1 MGVKSFVA
9 FPAAWWRAALPAL
22 LLAGCARPEA
32 VLPPPNL
39 LSKEV
44 VTSILVETHL
54 LEARVETSHLSPDS
68 ARALFQTQE
77 RELLWRRGIVEADSS
92 FQRSYR
98 YYATHDKD
106 LDEIY
111 AAVIDSLTERDKK
124 LGGHPTP
131 SSAAEHPY

>member
-1 MGVKSFVA
+1 MIEKQGRVGRSYGAGLILGVKSFVA

-32 VLPPPNL
+32 VSPPPNL
-39 LSKEV
+39 LPKELI
-44 VTSILVETHL
+44 TSILIETHL

-68 ARALFQTQE
+68 ARALFLSQE
-77 RELLWRRGIVEADSS
+77 RELLARHGITAADST

-106 LDEIY
+106 LDGI
-111 AAVIDSLTERDKK
+111 
-124 LGGHPTP
+124 
-131 SSAAEHPY
+131 